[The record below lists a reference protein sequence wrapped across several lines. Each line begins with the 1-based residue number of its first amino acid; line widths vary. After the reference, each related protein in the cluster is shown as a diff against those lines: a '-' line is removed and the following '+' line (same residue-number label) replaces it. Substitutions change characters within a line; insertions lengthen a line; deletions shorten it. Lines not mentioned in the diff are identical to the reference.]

1 MEEIWKDIKGYE
13 GYYQVSNQGRVK
25 RIKDNKGTA
34 SGRILKSKSIANSGY
49 LRVGLHTNTK
59 SKVVSVHRLVA
70 QAFIPNPENKP
81 QVNHINGIKHDN
93 RVENLEWV
101 TPKENMQHAWK
112 TGLIS
117 SENVRQ
123 GIDRARKRRN
133 RELLEKILG
142 FYET

>member
-1 MEEIWKDIKGYE
+1 MDEIWKPIPNYDGYFVSSEGRFKNADGEIKRLNGSPNGYR
-13 GYYQVSNQGRVK
+13 GVS
-25 RIKDNKGTA
+25 
-34 SGRILKSKSIANSGY
+34 LKPYGKLSA
-49 LRVGLHTNTK
+49 
-59 SKVVSVHRLVA
+59 HRLVA
-70 QAFIPNPENKP
+70 QTFIPNPENKP
-81 QVNHINGIKHDN
+81 QVNHINGIKYDN

-101 TPKENMQHAWK
+101 TAQENIQHAYR

-117 SENVRQ
+117 GENVRQ